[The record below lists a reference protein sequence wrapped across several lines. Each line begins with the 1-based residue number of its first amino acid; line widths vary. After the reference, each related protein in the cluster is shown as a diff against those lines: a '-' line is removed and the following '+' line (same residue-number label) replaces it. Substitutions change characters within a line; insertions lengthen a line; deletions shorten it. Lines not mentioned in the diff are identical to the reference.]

1 MAAVGGP
8 FYLLSTVD
16 HLEEGEGMI
25 VTDSVSPCDSSKP
38 MTGEDGGSAA
48 AVTSYYQGKIEELE
62 ILVRDRTHN
71 LQRLKAQR
79 NELNAKVRCG

>member
-1 MAAVGGP
+1 MATVGGP
-8 FYLLSTVD
+8 LSTVD
-16 HLEEGEGMI
+16 NLEEGEGMM
-25 VTDSVSPCDSSKP
+25 VTDSLGVSACDSRRP
-38 MTGEDGGSAA
+38 LTGKDEGSAA

-79 NELNAKVRCG
+79 NELNAKVCGG

>member
-8 FYLLSTVD
+8 LSTVD
-16 HLEEGEGMI
+16 NLEEGEGMM
-25 VTDSVSPCDSSKP
+25 VTDSLGVSPYDSCRP
-38 MTGEDGGSAA
+38 MTCEDGGSAV

-79 NELNAKVRCG
+79 NELNAKVRGG